1 MQMLLLL
8 KGVTDLLALTNSD
21 RTNEHKTHLLV
32 CLMIGVVGFIGCGF
46 SNSVFM
52 MVLMLTIT
60 SFGLYGF
67 SGCFF
72 AYMTFFFTET
82 TAPVGIAIVNS
93 FAGLG
98 GFVGPMILGTVGFTQ
113 GMFILSGLLV
123 IGVIT
128 LLSLRLT
135 NASDENIVK
144 EVEVNIHRL

>member
-1 MQMLLLL
+1 
-8 KGVTDLLALTNSD
+8 
-21 RTNEHKTHLLV
+21 
-32 CLMIGVVGFIGCGF
+32 
-46 SNSVFM
+46 
-52 MVLMLTIT
+52 
-60 SFGLYGF
+60 
-67 SGCFF
+67 
-72 AYMTFFFTET
+72 MTFFFTET

-98 GFVGPMILGTVGFTQ
+98 GFVGPMILGTVAFTQ